1 MTPHPRTPQQRDLR
15 FARVRRLTSSV
26 FLGSGVA
33 SGVLVGFM
41 ASSAKPVVETPTTT
55 STSTSTSTS
64 TTTTTARPS
73 TTTTQA
79 RRTTSTTPPSP
90 TTTSTTTTTRYV
102 PPTTVPTTTTTIC
115 YTNPSGHLICS

>member
-1 MTPHPRTPQQRDLR
+1 MTPHPRTPQQRDRR

-55 STSTSTSTS
+55 S
-64 TTTTTARPS
+64 TARPS